1 MWLRNLCLSLS
12 KGGKATPDNATDPLP
27 RPTSRRSHR
36 AAIGYTGGEH
46 SVGERFCEYSPP
58 LQWDSLVLKRRQMDT
73 LPGSQPDNSP
83 EPAERRVL
91 VVEDEAIVAMI
102 LAAGLRN
109 DGWEVIGPAAN
120 LEEAYELLAAET
132 APDIAILDL
141 NLDGESIYPLAT
153 HLEAQAI
160 PFVFYS
166 GYSAP
171 SIEPRFQD
179 VPRINKP
186 ARAEVIDGE
195 LSRLLARTGGGNR

>member
-1 MWLRNLCLSLS
+1 MWLRNICLSLKRGQATS
-12 KGGKATPDNATDPLP
+12 TPDNATDHSPH
-27 RPTSRRSHR
+27 PTSRTSNH
-36 AAIGYTGGEH
+36 ALIGYSAEEH
-46 SVGERFCEYSPP
+46 LFGAGRCECSPP
-58 LQWDSLVLKRRQMDT
+58 LQWDSLVLKRRQMEAPAD
-73 LPGSQPDNSP
+73 SQCDITP
-83 EPAERRVL
+83 ERRVL

-102 LAAGLRN
+102 LTAGLQS
-109 DGWEVIGPAAN
+109 DGWEVIGPAAT

-141 NLDGESIYPLAT
+141 NLDGESIYPLAS

-171 SIEPRFQD
+171 AIEPRFKD

-186 ARAEVIDGE
+186 ARAEVIDAA
-195 LSRLLARTGGGNR
+195 LLRLLTGDREVDR